1 MTTELE
7 KKLSDESAKL
17 FTRLDEISKDAK
29 SHTDALV
36 KTEVDKLA
44 DVISKQQE
52 ELQKI
57 SALEKAIARMSDLD
71 NKISSKDEEK
81 SRKEFDTWLK
91 DRSSQKTI
99 EVFEKDLRTDSN
111 PDGGF
116 LVRPQFS
123 SQIITRIFETSPIR
137 QLADVETIGT
147 NELVIDIDDNDSGV
161 AWVGEGGL
169 GSDATTPQIGLLSIK
184 VHKMATKPRISTE
197 ALEDPVRNLEAW
209 LQGKVA
215 DKFGRFES
223 TYFVTGSGVSQPKG
237 LLSYDAWASA
247 GVYERGKVE
256 QVNSGTSGAF
266 TADGLIDVQNS
277 LLEPYQAN
285 ATWLMRR
292 ASYAAILK
300 LKSTSQY
307 HFLGFQ
313 PSERQGVVQ
322 MTILGRPVVYA
333 SDMPAIGANALAA
346 VYGDFRAGYKIVDR
360 AGIQILR
367 DPYSVDG
374 FVVYKVYKRVG
385 GAVQNYDALKI
396 QKLA

>member
-17 FTRLDEISKDAK
+17 FTRLDEITKETK
-29 SHTDALV
+29 SHADVLV
-36 KTEVDKLA
+36 KAEVDKLA
-44 DVISKQQE
+44 EVIAKQQE

-57 SALEKAIARMSDLD
+57 TAIEKAVSRIGSFEGKL
-71 NKISSKDEEK
+71 SSAEEEK
-81 SRKEFDTWLK
+81 SAKQFDTWLK

-99 EVFEKDLRTDSN
+99 EVFEKELRTDSN

-123 SQIITRIFETSPIR
+123 TQIVTRIFETSPIR

-147 NELVIDIDDNDSGV
+147 NELVLDIDDNEAGV

-169 GSDATTPQIGLLSIK
+169 GSDATTPQIGQLSIK

-209 LQGKVA
+209 LQGKVS

-223 TYFVTGSGVSQPKG
+223 TYFVSGNGVSQPTG
-237 LLSYDAWASA
+237 LLSYDAWANA
-247 GVYERGKVE
+247 GVYERGKIE
-256 QVNSGTSGAF
+256 RVNSGSSGAF
-266 TADGLIDVQNS
+266 TADGLIELQNS

-285 ATWLMRR
+285 ATWLLRR
-292 ASYAAILK
+292 SSYASILK

-333 SDMPAIGANALAA
+333 SDMPATGAGNLAA

-396 QKLA
+396 QTLS

>member
-29 SHTDALV
+29 SHTDTLV
-36 KTEVDKLA
+36 KAEVDKLA
-44 DVISKQQE
+44 DAISKQQE
-52 ELQKI
+52 ELQKVT
-57 SALEKAIARMSDLD
+57 ALEKAIARMGDLE

-81 SRKEFDTWLK
+81 SRKDFDVWLK

-123 SQIITRIFETSPIR
+123 TQIITRIFETSPIR

-147 NELVIDIDDNDSGV
+147 NELVIDIDDNESGV

-169 GSDATTPQIGLLSIK
+169 GSDTTTPQIGQLSIK

-197 ALEDPVRNLEAW
+197 ALEDPIRNLEAW
-209 LQGKVA
+209 LQNKVS

-223 TYFVTGSGVSQPKG
+223 TYFVSGTGVSQPKG
-237 LLSYDAWASA
+237 ILSYDAWASA

-256 QVNSGTSGAF
+256 QVNSGSSGAF
-266 TADGLIDVQNS
+266 TADGLVDLQNA

-285 ATWLMRR
+285 ATWLLRR
-292 ASYAAILK
+292 ASYASILK
-300 LKSTSQY
+300 LKGTSQY

-333 SDMPAIGANALAA
+333 SDMPGTGADALAA